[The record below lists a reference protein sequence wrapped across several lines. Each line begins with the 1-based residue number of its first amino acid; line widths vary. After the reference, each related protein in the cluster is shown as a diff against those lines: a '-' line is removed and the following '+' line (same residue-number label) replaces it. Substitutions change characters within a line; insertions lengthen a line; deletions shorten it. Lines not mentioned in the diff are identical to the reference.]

1 MITEVGAPGR
11 AQHKAE
17 RCPTQACQKD
27 DAFDCGRRE
36 RGSPEASYLHEVTMI
51 TPLAEVKEQLISWC
65 RSCTCGKYFQRVCQI
80 SVVAALVGF
89 VACSPR
95 YHDMPEYWPVPM
107 KEYDNYGPG
116 RFKTALLAAQIDRYY
131 RSSAPGPI
139 GVTTFV
145 NIDDLYASSTF
156 GRMVGEQLMSELAM
170 KGFDVVELRHADA
183 LQFLDTSGEF
193 ALSRDVRTVRGHR
206 NLAAVVVG
214 TYVVSPERVY
224 VNARL
229 IEPSTSLVLSAGSV
243 EMSKTRELS
252 KLLRG
257 GSMPGSLERIPV
269 KHLGYADQN
278 PLDAIRRSWMMEE
291 SGSDL
296 NRYGAQMPQKLVP
309 QPIVPEVS
317 LPKPSDTAEKSGAN
331 AAVPQVLGESEE
343 ASLDK
348 PRLAIGLGR

>member
-1 MITEVGAPGR
+1 MVG
-11 AQHKAE
+11 
-17 RCPTQACQKD
+17 
-27 DAFDCGRRE
+27 
-36 RGSPEASYLHEVTMI
+36 
-51 TPLAEVKEQLISWC
+51 
-65 RSCTCGKYFQRVCQI
+65 
-80 SVVAALVGF
+80 
-89 VACSPR
+89 CSPR
-95 YHDMPEYWPVPM
+95 YHDMPEYWPIPN

-116 RFKTALLAAQIDRYY
+116 RFKTALLAQQIDKYY
-131 RSSAPGPI
+131 RSSSPGPI

-193 ALSRDVRTVRGHR
+193 ALSRDVRAVRPHR

-229 IEPSTSLVLSAGSV
+229 IEPSTSLILSAGSV
-243 EMSKTRELS
+243 EMSKTRELA

-269 KHLGYADQN
+269 KHLGYANQN
-278 PLDAIRRSWMMEE
+278 PYEAMRRSWMMEE
-291 SGSDL
+291 SMGDSAS
-296 NRYGAQMPQKLVP
+296 RYPNQPQLP
-309 QPIVPEVS
+309 QPPAAKVLPPSEDPQGADAAGGVTPKILDEGEVKEPS
-317 LPKPSDTAEKSGAN
+317 KPA
-331 AAVPQVLGESEE
+331 P
-343 ASLDK
+343 
-348 PRLAIGLGR
+348 AIGLGR

>member
-1 MITEVGAPGR
+1 
-11 AQHKAE
+11 
-17 RCPTQACQKD
+17 
-27 DAFDCGRRE
+27 
-36 RGSPEASYLHEVTMI
+36 MI
-51 TPLAEVKEQLISWC
+51 TPLAAIKYQLISSF
-65 RSCTCGKYFQRVCQI
+65 RNCTCRKYVQGVCHYTLI
-80 SVVAALVGF
+80 LVAALL
-89 VACSPR
+89 VAVAGCSPR
-95 YHDMPEYWPVPM
+95 YHDMPEYWPIPT

-116 RFKTALLAAQIDRYY
+116 RFKTALLASQIDRYY

-170 KGFDVVELRHADA
+170 KGFDVVELRHSDA
-183 LQFLDTSGEF
+183 LQFLDASGEF
-193 ALSRDVRTVRGHR
+193 ALSRDVRAVRGHR

-243 EMSKTRELS
+243 EMSKTRELA

-269 KHLGYADQN
+269 RHLGYADRD
-278 PLDAIRRSWMMEE
+278 PLDSMRRSWMMEE
-291 SGSDL
+291 AGPDPL
-296 NRYGAQMPQKLVP
+296 QRQGAAGTLVP
-309 QPIVPEVS
+309 QLLTEPV
-317 LPKPSDTAEKSGAN
+317 LPKPLELTEPTENQPKE
-331 AAVPQVLGESEE
+331 PELLGENEPAIVE
-343 ASLDK
+343 K
-348 PRLAIGLGR
+348 PRPSIGLGR

>member
-1 MITEVGAPGR
+1 
-11 AQHKAE
+11 
-17 RCPTQACQKD
+17 
-27 DAFDCGRRE
+27 
-36 RGSPEASYLHEVTMI
+36 MI
-51 TPLAEVKEQLISWC
+51 TPFAVIKDQLISSY
-65 RSCTCGKYFQRVCQI
+65 RSCTCGKYFQRACHL
-80 SVVAALVGF
+80 SLAAALVGG
-89 VACSPR
+89 VAMAGCSPR
-95 YHDMPEYWPVPM
+95 YHDMPEYWPIPT

-193 ALSRDVRTVRGHR
+193 ALSRDVRAVRGSR

-243 EMSKTRELS
+243 EMSKTRELA

-269 KHLGYADQN
+269 KHLGYSDRS
-278 PLDAIRRSWMMEE
+278 PLDAMRRSWMMEE
-291 SGSDL
+291 SGPETLS
-296 NRYGAQMPQKLVP
+296 NRGAPLQQPLAAQGLDPQTMP
-309 QPIVPEVS
+309 EAS
-317 LPKPSDTAEKSGAN
+317 LPKVGDANQDSDPQPSTPK
-331 AAVPQVLGESEE
+331 VLGEAE
-343 ASLDK
+343 AGMVEK
-348 PRLAIGLGR
+348 PRLSIGLGR